1 MYRKDKSF
9 AKVKIKKIKIMC
21 LAVPGKIISINN
33 DNSGLRTAKVS
44 FGGAVKE
51 INIQWL
57 PEAKVG
63 DYILAHVGTALSI
76 VDEEEAEEVLKTF
89 EEFDDMQRGLS

>member
-1 MYRKDKSF
+1 
-9 AKVKIKKIKIMC
+9 MC

-33 DNSGLRTAKVS
+33 INGLRKAKVS

-57 PEAKVG
+57 PEAKIG
-63 DYILAHVGTALSI
+63 NYILAHVGTALSI
-76 VDEEEAEEVLKTF
+76 VDEDEAEEVLKTF
-89 EEFDDMQRGLS
+89 EDFEEMQKNL

>member
-1 MYRKDKSF
+1 
-9 AKVKIKKIKIMC
+9 MC
-21 LAVPGKIISINN
+21 LAVPGKIISIEEKNN
-33 DNSGLRTAKVS
+33 MRTAKVS

-57 PEAKVG
+57 PEAKID

-76 VDEEEAEEVLKTF
+76 LDEEEAEDTLKTF
-89 EEFDDMQRGLS
+89 EDFEEMQRKLVKS

>member
-1 MYRKDKSF
+1 
-9 AKVKIKKIKIMC
+9 MC
-21 LAVPGKIISINN
+21 LAVPGKIISIEKKNHM
-33 DNSGLRTAKVS
+33 RTAKVS

-57 PEAKVG
+57 PEAKID

-76 VDEEEAEEVLKTF
+76 LDEEEAEDALKTF
-89 EEFDDMQRGLS
+89 EDFEEMQRELGKS

>member
-1 MYRKDKSF
+1 
-9 AKVKIKKIKIMC
+9 MC
-21 LAVPGKIISINN
+21 LAVPGKIISIEEKNN
-33 DNSGLRTAKVS
+33 MRTAKVS

-57 PEAKVG
+57 PEAKID

-76 VDEEEAEEVLKTF
+76 LNEEEAEDTLKTF
-89 EEFDDMQRGLS
+89 EDFEEMQRELVKS